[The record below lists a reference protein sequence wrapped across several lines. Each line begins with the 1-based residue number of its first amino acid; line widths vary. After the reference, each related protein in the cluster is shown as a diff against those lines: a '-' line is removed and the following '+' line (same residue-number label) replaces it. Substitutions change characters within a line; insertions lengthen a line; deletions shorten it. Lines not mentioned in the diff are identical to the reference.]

1 MSTAAIIIVDP
12 DETYSPDRF
21 SPHIGYVLVLTA
33 ADPDSPVPDSPAE
46 DGEWLVVFRNTKPL
60 NRVMFR
66 GKVKDVLDN
75 GSNVTAIAVN
85 DRYRYEDVWELPTI
99 EPTWKD

>member
-12 DETYSPDRF
+12 PEDYKPAQY
-21 SPHIGYVLVLTA
+21 SPHIGYVLVLT
-33 ADPDSPVPDSPAE
+33 DPNASDDLPESPAE

-60 NRVMFR
+60 NKTLFR

-75 GSNVTAIAVN
+75 GSNVTPVAVDDDYYAN
-85 DRYRYEDVWELPTI
+85 RVWELPAI
-99 EPTWKD
+99 DAYREG